1 MSLSSRKMNTGHSP
15 HAQRGAILVV
25 SLMLLLVLTIIGVS
39 SMQGTA
45 LEESMSYATRDRT
58 IALQSAEAGLREAEA
73 WIEAVASPAALT
85 GSNGLYRRADTIP
98 YYNTPATWLDANTSN
113 YVTATA
119 PTGSSSAKYIVKELG
134 LVSGTQGS
142 MNLTGYGENKGSGD
156 VTTFQVT
163 SRGTGGA
170 ANEAGAEVILRS
182 NYGRQF

>member
-1 MSLSSRKMNTGHSP
+1 
-15 HAQRGAILVV
+15 VV

-45 LEESMSYATRDRT
+45 LEENMSYATRDRT
-58 IALQSAEAGLREAEA
+58 IALQSAEAALREAET
-73 WIEAVASPAALT
+73 WVESIASPAALT
-85 GSNGLYRRADTIP
+85 GNGLFKRADTVP
-98 YYNTPATWLDANTSN
+98 DYNTPATWDPLNTAN
-113 YVTATA
+113 YRPATA
-119 PTGSSSAKYIVKELG
+119 PSGSDNAKYIVKELG
-134 LVSGTQGS
+134 LIPGVKGS

-170 ANEAGAEVILRS
+170 AAGAEVILRS

>member
-170 ANEAGAEVILRS
+170 ATGAEVILRS

>member
-1 MSLSSRKMNTGHSP
+1 MYLSSRTMNTGQSP

-58 IALQSAEAGLREAEA
+58 IALQSAEAALREAET
-73 WIEAVASPAALT
+73 WVETIASPAALT
-85 GSNGLYRRADTIP
+85 GTNGLYRRADAIP
-98 YYNTPATWLDANTSN
+98 SYNTSATWLPANNTN

-119 PTGSSSAKYIVKELG
+119 PTGSNSAKYMIKETG
-134 LVSGTQGS
+134 LIPGVQGS

-170 ANEAGAEVILRS
+170 ANEAGAEVIIRS

>member
-1 MSLSSRKMNTGHSP
+1 MYLSSRKMNATHSQ

-58 IALQSAEAGLREAEA
+58 IALQSAEAALREAET
-73 WIEAVASPAALT
+73 WIEGIASPAALT
-85 GSNGLYRRADTIP
+85 GNNGLYRRADTIP
-98 YYNTPATWLDANTSN
+98 YYNTTATWLPANNTN

-119 PTGSSSAKYIVKELG
+119 PTGSDSAKYIVKVTG
-134 LVSGTQGS
+134 LISGVKGS

-170 ANEAGAEVILRS
+170 AGEAGAEVILRS

>member
-1 MSLSSRKMNTGHSP
+1 MYLSSRKMNATHSP

-25 SLMLLLVLTIIGVS
+25 SLLLLLVLTIIGVS

-58 IALQSAEAGLREAEA
+58 VALQSAEAALREAET
-73 WIEAVASPAALT
+73 WVEGIASPAALT

-98 YYNTPATWLDANTSN
+98 YYNTPATWLPANNTN

-119 PTGSSSAKYIVKELG
+119 PTGSNTAKYIVKETG
-134 LVSGTQGS
+134 LIPGVKGS

-170 ANEAGAEVILRS
+170 ALETGAEVILRS

>member
-1 MSLSSRKMNTGHSP
+1 MNTGQSP

-58 IALQSAEAGLREAEA
+58 IALQSAEAALREAET
-73 WIEAVASPAALT
+73 WIETIASPAALT
-85 GSNGLYRRADTIP
+85 GTNGLYRRADAIP
-98 YYNTPATWLDANTSN
+98 NYNTSATWLPANNTN

-119 PTGSSSAKYIVKELG
+119 PTGSNSAKYMVKEIG
-134 LVSGTQGS
+134 LIPGVQGS

-163 SRGTGGA
+163 GRGTGGA
-170 ANEAGAEVILRS
+170 ANEAGAEVIIRS

>member
-1 MSLSSRKMNTGHSP
+1 MYLSSRKMNTGHSP

-58 IALQSAEAGLREAEA
+58 IALQSTEAALREAET
-73 WIEAVASPAALT
+73 WIESIASPAALT

-98 YYNTPATWLDANTSN
+98 YYNTPATWLNANSSN

-119 PTGSSSAKYIVKELG
+119 PTGSNTAKYMVKETG
-134 LVSGTQGS
+134 LIPGVKGS

>member
-1 MSLSSRKMNTGHSP
+1 MSLSPRKMNTGRTP

-25 SLMLLLVLTIIGVS
+25 SLLLLLVLTIIGVS

-73 WIEAVASPAALT
+73 WIDSIVSPAALT
-85 GSNGLYRRADTIP
+85 GSNGLYKRADTIP
-98 YYNTPATWLDANTSN
+98 YYNTSATWLNANSSN

-119 PTGSSSAKYIVKELG
+119 PTGSDTAKYIVKELG
-134 LVSGTQGS
+134 LISGIQGS

>member
-1 MSLSSRKMNTGHSP
+1 MSLSSRTMNASQSP

-25 SLMLLLVLTIIGVS
+25 SLLLLLVLTIIGVS

-58 IALQSAEAGLREAEA
+58 VALQSAEAALREAET
-73 WIEAVASPAALT
+73 WIESIASPAALT
-85 GSNGLYRRADTIP
+85 GTNGLYRRVDTIP
-98 YYNTPATWLDANTSN
+98 YYNTPATWLPANNTN

-119 PTGSSSAKYIVKELG
+119 PTGSNTAKYMVKETG
-134 LVSGTQGS
+134 LISGVQGS